1 VKIAFDR
8 RVGCAFALACIFGL
22 SSCASRNLDGTR
34 EESVSVEKQEIQ
46 RRASIRMQ
54 LAINYYQQGQYK
66 VALDEI
72 KQVLLISSDL
82 ADAYAVRALIFM
94 DMGEAALAD
103 ENFQYALRLAPNN
116 IDYINNYGWFL
127 CQTDRE
133 KQGLVY
139 LEKVLKDPVYTM
151 PGKAYNNAGLCSL
164 RLKDTGAAEKYFR
177 QGFKIDPSNPGI
189 NANLAKIHFDRGEIE
204 QAQFY
209 INRVIKF
216 DVLTADVLWLAIKIE
231 KRLGDDASVSGL
243 ATQLRRRYPNSRE
256 FSLLQRG
263 LFNE

>member
-1 VKIAFDR
+1 MKTAIGR
-8 RVGCAFALACIFGL
+8 RVGGMLVLACALVL
-22 SSCASRNLDGTR
+22 SACASRNFGADR
-34 EESVSVEKQEIQ
+34 EEAVSSEKQEIQ

-54 LAINYYQQGQYK
+54 LAISYYQQGQYK

-94 DMGEAALAD
+94 DMGETRLAD
-103 ENFQYALRLAPNN
+103 DNFQYALKLAPNN
-116 IDYINNYGWFL
+116 IDYANNYGWFL
-127 CQTDRE
+127 CQTDHE
-133 KQGLVY
+133 KQGLTY
-139 LEKVLKDPVYTM
+139 LEKVLRDPTYTM

-164 RLKDTGAAEKYFR
+164 RLKDVASAERYFT
-177 QGFKIDPSNPGI
+177 QGFRVDPSNPGI
-189 NANLAKIHFDRGEIE
+189 NANLAKIHFDRGEVD

-209 INRVIKF
+209 INRVIKV

-231 KRLGDDASVSGL
+231 KRLGDDAAVNGL
-243 ATQLRRRYPNSRE
+243 AMQLRKRYPNSRE
-256 FSLLQRG
+256 FGFLQRG